1 MAVAISE
8 RRLEPLER
16 HRLTAFYEDGEE
28 HMKGAMQM
36 REIMAMAQ
44 YLSDTPIKPYQV
56 IRELFQNAYANR

>member
-16 HRLTAFYEDGEE
+16 HRLTAFYEDGEK

-36 REIMAMAQ
+36 REIMAIAQ
-44 YLSDTPIKPYQV
+44 YFSDTPIKPYQV
-56 IRELFQNAYANR
+56 MRELFQSAHGNR